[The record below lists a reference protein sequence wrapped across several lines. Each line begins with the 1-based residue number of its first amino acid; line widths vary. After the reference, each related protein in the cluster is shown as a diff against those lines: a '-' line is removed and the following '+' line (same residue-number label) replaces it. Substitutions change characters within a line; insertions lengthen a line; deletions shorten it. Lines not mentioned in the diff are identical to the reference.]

1 MGKKPC
7 FVEFHTARD
16 GWEILEFAWT
26 PPVSARLRRRRTTLA
41 WRRTRDGAFG
51 PDPTAPDGLGHKA
64 RSSWEP
70 RRNWTPATKPVT
82 YQILHPIKHHFTYS
96 CQECV
101 TDRQCSNY
109 GRALGF
115 PFSELHPEQFWGQSD
130 FPYSVNNDVC
140 FYNGWTMKLTTQLC
154 LSLTSMFY
162 IFMAWYVGP
171 RTWYNIVQMTVY
183 LLYENSNQ
191 GSLRNLINL
200 VNIRGTRYSIYPNK

>member
-1 MGKKPC
+1 MGKNKPC

-16 GWEILEFAWT
+16 GWERLEFAWT

-82 YQILHPIKHHFTYS
+82 NQILHPLKHHFTYTVAVRN
-96 CQECV
+96 V
-101 TDRQCSNY
+101 TQIGSVLIMGEHWD
-109 GRALGF
+109 F
-115 PFSELHPEQFWGQSD
+115 PFQNLIQNSCGQSG

-140 FYNGWTMKLTTQLC
+140 FHNGWTMKLTTQLYQ
-154 LSLTSMFY
+154 SLTSIIY
-162 IFMAWYVGP
+162 IIMAWHVGP
-171 RTWYNIVQMTVY
+171 RRTWYNIVWMTVY
-183 LLYENSNQ
+183 LL
-191 GSLRNLINL
+191 
-200 VNIRGTRYSIYPNK
+200 